1 MKLSIFRRPRKK
13 GTGEIGMKQT
23 SEIESN
29 GEPGKTK
36 MQKFFHFIR
45 KHWVIFLVAII
56 IIVIAAGI
64 IVAPILAKRKAD
76 KLARDAGQRPQPV
89 TAVATKKADL
99 DVYLRALGTVIPTN
113 TVIVKSQV
121 GGQLINLHF
130 KEGQMVK
137 KGDLLAEIDP
147 RPFQVQLMQAE
158 GQLARDEELLK
169 NAEAD
174 LVRYKL
180 LLSQD
185 SISVLQVTTQESLV
199 KQYKGVIQTDK
210 GQIAN
215 ARLQLTFARII
226 APLTGRVGLRLVDPG
241 NMVQASDASG
251 IAVITQLQPVTVV
264 FSVPQD
270 NLPVV
275 LKHFNAGE
283 TMPVLAY
290 DQEGKIMLAS
300 GKLLAVDNQ
309 IDTTTGTIKFKA
321 IFENKDNKLFPNQF
335 VNVRL
340 KVDTLGDATVMSTA
354 AVQRGSIGTFAYV
367 VKEDKTVAV
376 KILKLGPTEGDNV
389 AVTEGLTTGELVVT
403 VGGDKL
409 REGSKVEII
418 TPESKNAPVQ
428 TRKKNSGQAQKKR
441 SSSEP

>member
-1 MKLSIFRRPRKK
+1 MKKTAELES
-13 GTGEIGMKQT
+13 
-23 SEIESN
+23 SE
-29 GEPGKTK
+29 EPGQNK
-36 MQKFFHFIR
+36 MQKIFRFVR
-45 KHWVIFLVAII
+45 KHWVIIIAAII
-56 IIVIAAGI
+56 IVGIVVGLYIM
-64 IVAPILAKRKAD
+64 PISAKRKAEQQA
-76 KLARDAGQRPQPV
+76 KDASQRPQPV

-121 GGQLINLHF
+121 GGQLLSLHF
-130 KEGQMVK
+130 KEGQMVE

-180 LLSQD
+180 LLAQD

-199 KQYKGVIQTDK
+199 KQYKGVIQVDK

-226 APLTGRVGLRLVDPG
+226 APLTGRIGLRLVDPG
-241 NMVQASDASG
+241 NMVQANDANG
-251 IAVITQLQPVTVV
+251 IAVITQLQPINAV
-264 FSVPQD
+264 FAVPQD
-270 NLPVV
+270 NLPIV
-275 LKHFNAGE
+275 LKRSHAGK
-283 TMPVLAY
+283 TMPALAY
-290 DQEGKIMLAS
+290 DQEGKSLLAI

-321 IFENKDNKLFPNQF
+321 IFGNKDNKLYPNQF
-335 VNVRL
+335 VNIRL
-340 KVDTLGDATVMSTA
+340 KVDTLSDATVMPTA

-367 VKEDKTVAV
+367 VKEDKTVVV
-376 KILKLGPTEGDNV
+376 KTLKLGPVEGDNV

-418 TPESKNAPVQ
+418 TPGNRNAPAP
-428 TRKKNSGQAQKKR
+428 TAKKNSGQAQKKR